1 MPDPVNVPGTSDEH
15 ANWQRKMSCRLDE
28 VFGRPQVRRLLA
40 AVQRE
45 RSRSVDPAS

>member
-1 MPDPVNVPGTSDEH
+1 VPGTSDEH